1 MAYIELGNNLQG
13 IRGLLK
19 YNPVTAY
26 PLLLL
31 AETLL
36 QGNSTLSKGER
47 ELIATFT
54 SIKLRCNNGN

>member
-36 QGNSTLSKGER
+36 QGNSTLSKGEC
-47 ELIATFT
+47 ELIATYT
-54 SIKLRCNNGN
+54 SFRN